1 MASESLEKA
10 QEERIKNE
18 EFDNNT
24 WEWYKKAKT
33 EKLGFYWNNYDSK
46 VEPEE
51 IIDYVEDNKIS
62 EEDKLKELHDSLS
75 DMSDTW
81 LEWYNSTQENDWII
95 SWEEMHDYIET
106 NNLNKG
112 KTIDHNELPDMS
124 STWKEEEH
132 IENIKELENK
142 KIDENPKT
150 PLIDWLVWQKLLTIE
165 EWEIIKNAIV
175 EEWDIFEQIEKIDWI
190 SDDKKGQI
198 FDSINY
204 LEWEEWKEKCR
215 NKFNN
220 DLKEEIDWIKEDVV
234 GWKSWE
240 KKLTHTKE
248 RLLDKLGWNYYSL
261 WNPEGWM
268 ETNKE
273 SLDKAFKI
281 TLNEFINNEQFKE
294 PENFKNIKWT
304 ILNWNIDFKT
314 RFEQLQIIEKQI
326 TNSTSSINNKQSKAF
341 EKRQDKKINDFKTN
355 EAFAEFIADYIKKKT
370 NEAEQLN
377 QKLADITDKLFD
389 EPKKVISEDKK
400 LEIFSEVNEILW
412 E

>member
-33 EKLGFYWNNYDSK
+33 EKLGFYWSNYDSK

-204 LEWEEWKEKCR
+204 LEWEEW
-215 NKFNN
+215 
-220 DLKEEIDWIKEDVV
+220 
-234 GWKSWE
+234 
-240 KKLTHTKE
+240 
-248 RLLDKLGWNYYSL
+248 
-261 WNPEGWM
+261 
-268 ETNKE
+268 
-273 SLDKAFKI
+273 
-281 TLNEFINNEQFKE
+281 
-294 PENFKNIKWT
+294 
-304 ILNWNIDFKT
+304 
-314 RFEQLQIIEKQI
+314 
-326 TNSTSSINNKQSKAF
+326 
-341 EKRQDKKINDFKTN
+341 
-355 EAFAEFIADYIKKKT
+355 
-370 NEAEQLN
+370 
-377 QKLADITDKLFD
+377 
-389 EPKKVISEDKK
+389 
-400 LEIFSEVNEILW
+400 
-412 E
+412 